1 MRENTLAAFVEAVSL
16 GVAGVELDVRRT
28 LDGALV
34 VHHDA
39 TVEFLR
45 ISQSPARDLPGY
57 VPHLDH
63 VLSTCS
69 DVMVNVEIK
78 NSPDEPDYDSSGSL
92 ADAVVAC
99 VAASATRVVVSC
111 FDLATCDEVRRRDE
125 SIDLAWLVHRGL
137 GEELLETAH
146 DHGCRALN
154 PHVSMV
160 SDSLQSRANEVGLAL
175 NVWTVNARRDLL
187 AMGRLGVESVITDE
201 PALAL
206 ELLGAGSGRR
216 DTGAAGRGIDEHR
229 LD

>member
-1 MRENTLAAFVEAVSL
+1 MTSVVAHRGAHANVRENTLAAFVEAVSL

-160 SDSLQSRANEVGLAL
+160 SALSRAAQTR
-175 NVWTVNARRDLL
+175 WAW
-187 AMGRLGVESVITDE
+187 RLT
-201 PALAL
+201 
-206 ELLGAGSGRR
+206 SGPSTRVA
-216 DTGAAGRGIDEHR
+216 TSSPWAASEWRA
-229 LD
+229 